1 MQSNRVSCL
10 FCAEKPKRVSEYPH
24 DCVDL
29 ILHYPKIDE
38 EIQSIYTLKN
48 NERKR
53 VICDLT
59 TDGGGW
65 TVCIE
70 TRFSLQK

>member
-1 MQSNRVSCL
+1 MTN
-10 FCAEKPKRVSEYPH
+10 EMPH
-24 DCVDL
+24 DCVDIINEMGKL
-29 ILHYPKIDE
+29 EKE
-38 EIQSIYTLKN
+38 EQSIYSPKN
-48 NERKR
+48 NVRKR

-70 TRFSLQK
+70 TRFDLQK